1 MLNTI
6 ALVGRLTRDPQLRQ
20 SQSGRPVCDLRLA
33 VDGRGEEP
41 ACFVDVICFD
51 QGAQACHTHLAKGRL
66 VAVDGRLVL
75 DEWTTSDGEKRSR
88 HKVIGHVKFLPDPA
102 RNTEREEVMPDPIS
116 AA

>member
-6 ALVGRLTRDPQLRQ
+6 ALVGRLTRDPELRQ
-20 SQSGRPVCDLRLA
+20 TTSGRPVCDLRLA

-51 QGAQACHTHLAKGRL
+51 AGAEACQRYLTKGRL

-75 DEWTTSDGEKRSR
+75 DEWTNSDGEKRSR
-88 HKVIGHVKFLPDPA
+88 HKVIGQVKFLPDGTRPDH
-102 RNTEREEVMPDPIS
+102 EEVDHP
-116 AA
+116 AAA